1 MIIEFCTVIGYCI
14 FNLIHIDNVTG
25 WPDTPID
32 FSIIVLNRTVEF
44 DGKVSAIKL
53 PKEKESCPQGKNM
66 AISGWGLTWQEGY
79 VPFWPP
85 SNQSSVP
92 ARFLMTAEQKCLDV
106 EMHCPSLREMETY
119 KDEIICAG
127 DLKNSNNSACMG
139 DSGGK

>member
-1 MIIEFCTVIGYCI
+1 
-14 FNLIHIDNVTG
+14 VTG
-25 WPDTPID
+25 WQD

-53 PKEKESCPQGKNM
+53 PKEKEICPQGKNM
-66 AISGWGLTWQEGY
+66 AVSGWGRTWLDSY
-79 VPFWPP
+79 VPRWPP
-85 SNQSSVP
+85 SDQSSVP

-127 DLKNSNNSACMG
+127 NLKNSNNSACMG
-139 DSGGK
+139 DSGGN